1 MSIYP
6 TKMGTLLGTNIS
18 PSKRGTFED
27 DVRFPKVGYVI
38 VPWRV
43 AVWGGLFLVGKTHH
57 QLHGVE
63 VLCASK
69 KPY

>member
-1 MSIYP
+1 M
-6 TKMGTLLGTNIS
+6 M
-18 PSKRGTFED
+18 F
-27 DVRFPKVGYVI
+27 VFPKVGYVI

-43 AVWGGLFLVGKTHH
+43 AAWGGLLLVGKTHH
-57 QLHGVE
+57 LDLHGVE